1 MKQITVTALPT
12 PEAISALTDQLM
24 AFLRQAQVDA
34 RATHHVALV
43 VEEVFTNLST
53 HGNCRDK
60 PAKITVTIEPKQVK
74 GEIVDSGPAF
84 DPRTA
89 PSPHLDELP
98 DERAVGGLGLHL
110 VRELSS
116 TLEYAHRNDENH
128 MTFAIVR
135 S

>member
-1 MKQITVTALPT
+1 MNQITVTALPT

-24 AFLRQAQVDA
+24 VFLKLKQVDA

-43 VEEVFTNLST
+43 VEEVMTNLGT

-60 PAKITVTIEPKQVK
+60 PAKITVTIEPRQVK

-84 DPRTA
+84 DPRSA
-89 PSPHLDELP
+89 PPPHLDALP

-116 TLEYAHRNDENH
+116 TLEYAHRKDENY
-128 MTFAIVR
+128 MTFTIDR